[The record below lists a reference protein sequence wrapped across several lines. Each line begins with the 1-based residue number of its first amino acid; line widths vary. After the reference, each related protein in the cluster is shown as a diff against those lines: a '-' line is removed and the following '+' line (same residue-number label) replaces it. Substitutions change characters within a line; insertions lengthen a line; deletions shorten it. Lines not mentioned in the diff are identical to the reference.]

1 MASTRTVKVHPELFP
16 ARAHDPKTRMVSER
30 IMRQPKSEITMALIS
45 LNSLGVTMSAPLF
58 SSLNLTIGAGD
69 RLGLVA
75 ANGRGKSTLLRC
87 LAGTLEASE
96 GDVTRSR
103 GLTVGHVE
111 QDVPPALM
119 PLTFHE
125 AVLRALSDD
134 QQLNE
139 SWRVDIVLDDLDVPD
154 DMRGRPVG
162 QLSGGWQR
170 LAMLARVWVTEP
182 DVLMLDEPTNHLDLG
197 KIARLES
204 WLQAL

>member
-1 MASTRTVKVHPELFP
+1 
-16 ARAHDPKTRMVSER
+16 
-30 IMRQPKSEITMALIS
+30 
-45 LNSLGVTMSAPLF
+45 
-58 SSLNLTIGAGD
+58 
-69 RLGLVA
+69 VA

-111 QDVPPALM
+111 QDVPPALL
-119 PLTFHE
+119 PLPFHE
-125 AVLRALSDD
+125 AVLQALPEIS
-134 QQLNE
+134 
-139 SWRVDIVLDDLDVPD
+139 SSTKAGGSTWCWRRWRCRRT
-154 DMRGRPVG
+154 MRERPVG

-197 KIARLES
+197 KIARLED
-204 WLQAL
+204 WLTPCRATCLSSSPATTAPFWMRRPTGRCSCGRSNPVFSLPYSAARAPSTRRMPPTSGATSAT